1 MESTTKVFTHFSPNL
16 ENTPLSDAE
25 ACLIL
30 DISSACFNNATK
42 LSLIQKSV
50 SIHYRYDISFNFVNI
65 FDIFEYAL
73 RRDFFFL
80 NYGYHPEV
88 NELVCS
94 LVDEFASIIDNCIYT
109 SKFPQIDSIKQDIKI
124 SCMDNAEKWNGYWLH
139 DGDPFSSTK
148 CTAIALQSWNEIF
161 RKTMRLI
168 SPLPTAEPKPAK
180 LLA

>member
-1 MESTTKVFTHFSPNL
+1 MKPDTKKFTCFFPNAEKTPFS
-16 ENTPLSDAE
+16 DME
-25 ACLIL
+25 ACNIL
-30 DISSACFNNATK
+30 GISNARFNRAIK
-42 LSLIQKSV
+42 LGLIQKSV
-50 SIHYRYDISFNFVNI
+50 GIHYRLNISFKFMNI

>member
-73 RRDFFFL
+73 RRDFFL
-80 NYGYHPEV
+80 INYGCHPEV
-88 NELVCS
+88 SELVSS
-94 LVDEFASIIDNCIYT
+94 LVDEFASIIDNCICAGNH
-109 SKFPQIDSIKQDIKI
+109 PQLDLIKEGVIDS
-124 SCMDNAEKWNGYWLH
+124 CRDNSGKWNDYWLYE
-139 DGDPFSSTK
+139 GESFSSTK
-148 CTAIALQSWNEIF
+148 CSTIALQTWGEIF
-161 RKTMRLI
+161 EKTMFLMD
-168 SPLPTAEPKPAK
+168 PPT
-180 LLA
+180 LQF